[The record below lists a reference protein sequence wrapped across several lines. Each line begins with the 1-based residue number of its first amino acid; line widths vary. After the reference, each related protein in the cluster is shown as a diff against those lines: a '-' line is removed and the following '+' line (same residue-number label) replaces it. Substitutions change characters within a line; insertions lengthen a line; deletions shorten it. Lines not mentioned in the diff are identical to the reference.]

1 MANKQRDVEKEVF
14 WRDALQRHVASGLS
28 VRAFCRQEQ
37 LAESALYAWRR
48 TIAARDGQV
57 PSGKLKPTK
66 SHPPRPAPAAF
77 VPAVVT
83 NLPAHEASIVLE
95 FAGGRVLRLPASV
108 SMDQLAGL
116 LHALEAGVA
125 R

>member
-1 MANKQRDVEKEVF
+1 MANKQRDAKKEAF

-57 PSGKLKPTK
+57 SAEKPQPTK
-66 SHPPRPAPAAF
+66 VPPPRIAPVAF
-77 VPAVVT
+77 APAVVT
-83 NLPAHEASIVLE
+83 DLPAVEASIVLE
-95 FAGGRVLRLPASV
+95 LAGGRLLRLPASFAV
-108 SMDQLAGL
+108 DQLVCL
-116 LHALEAGVA
+116 LQALEAGGG